1 MEYIKI
7 KEFAKVVSG
16 STPKT
21 NVEEYWNGQ
30 YPWIT
35 PAELD
40 KNTQYIYETRRKL
53 TDLGVKSANL
63 NLLKKGSVLLTSRAP
78 IGKVAIAGIDL
89 YCNQGFKNLV
99 CNEQIIVPQYL
110 YYWLSSK
117 VDYLNSLGRGATFKE
132 ISKSI
137 VEEIEVPIHKLEI
150 QQKIATILDKSQSL
164 IDKRKEQIE
173 VCDELVKSLFYEMFG
188 DAVLN
193 PKGWDI
199 RDLGTLGYFK
209 NGMNYKQSD
218 SGFNIKFL
226 GVSEFK
232 YGNTINNSNILP
244 ILELQQEPNEEYLL
258 KKGDII
264 FVRSNGSKELVG
276 RSILVRELEEKTIY
290 SGFCIRYRNQYG
302 EVIPD
307 FLIQLFLNQNFKKS
321 FKKDSRGANINN
333 LNQQM
338 LSSLKVIVPP
348 LSLQNKFATQ
358 VEKIEQQ
365 KTLLEQSL
373 KELENSFNSLMQMA
387 FKGELFNGI

>member
-1 MEYIKI
+1 MEYIRLGDLYKI
-7 KEFAKVVSG
+7 TKGKKVDALEEINNDSVRYIQIDDLRNNNNIKYCMSNGKYVFAKKEDLIIAWDGANAGTIGYGIEGAIG
-16 STPKT
+16 STLALLRTDNKLVYTPFIGRYMQAQSKT
-21 NVEEYWNGQ
+21 
-30 YPWIT
+30 
-35 PAELD
+35 LRD
-40 KNTQYIYETRRKL
+40 KCMGATIPHIQK
-53 TDLGVKSANL
+53 
-63 NLLKKGSVLLTSRAP
+63 SVLEDILIP
-78 IGKVAIAGIDL
+78 KYDIK
-89 YCNQGFKNLV
+89 
-99 CNEQIIVPQYL
+99 
-110 YYWLSSK
+110 
-117 VDYLNSLGRGATFKE
+117 
-132 ISKSI
+132 
-137 VEEIEVPIHKLEI
+137 I
-150 QQKIATILDKSQSL
+150 QQKIATILDKAQSL

-173 VCDELVKSLFYEMFG
+173 AYDELVKSLFYEMFG

-244 ILELQQEPNEEYLL
+244 TLELQQEPNEEYLL

-290 SGFCIRYRNQYG
+290 SGFCIRYRNQCR
-302 EVIPD
+302 EVVPD
-307 FLIQLFLNQNFKKS
+307 FLIQLFLDQNFKKS
-321 FKKDSRGANINN
+321 LKKDSRGANINN

-348 LSLQNKFATQ
+348 LPLQNKFAAQ

-365 KTLLEQSL
+365 KKLLEQSL
-373 KELENSFNSLMQMA
+373 KELENNFNSLMQRA
-387 FKGELFNGI
+387 FKGELF

>member
-1 MEYIKI
+1 MEYIRLGDLYKI
-7 KEFAKVVSG
+7 TKGKKVDALEEINNDSVRYIQIDDLRNNNNIKYCMSNGKYVFAKKEDLIIAWDGANAGTIGYGIEGAIG
-16 STPKT
+16 STLALLRTDNKLVYTPFIGRYMQAQSKT
-21 NVEEYWNGQ
+21 
-30 YPWIT
+30 
-35 PAELD
+35 LRD
-40 KNTQYIYETRRKL
+40 KCMGATIPHIQK
-53 TDLGVKSANL
+53 
-63 NLLKKGSVLLTSRAP
+63 SVLEDILIP
-78 IGKVAIAGIDL
+78 KYDIK
-89 YCNQGFKNLV
+89 
-99 CNEQIIVPQYL
+99 
-110 YYWLSSK
+110 
-117 VDYLNSLGRGATFKE
+117 
-132 ISKSI
+132 
-137 VEEIEVPIHKLEI
+137 I
-150 QQKIATILDKSQSL
+150 QQKIATILDKAQSL

-173 VCDELVKSLFYEMFG
+173 AYDELVKSLFYEMFG

-244 ILELQQEPNEEYLL
+244 TLELQQEPNEEYLL

-290 SGFCIRYRNQYG
+290 SGFCIRYRNQCR

-307 FLIQLFLNQNFKKS
+307 FLIQLFLDQNFKKS
-321 FKKDSRGANINN
+321 LKKDSRGANINN

-348 LSLQNKFATQ
+348 LPLQNKFAAQ

-365 KTLLEQSL
+365 KKLLEQSL
-373 KELENSFNSLMQMA
+373 KELENNFNSLMQRA
-387 FKGELFNGI
+387 FKGELF

>member
-78 IGKVAIAGIDL
+78 IGKVAIAGINL

-150 QQKIATILDKSQSL
+150 QQKIANILDKAQSL

-173 VCDELVKSLFYEMFG
+173 ACDELVKSLFYEMFG
-188 DAVLN
+188 DPVKNDKHLPKIKLQELGEWKSGGTPSRSNNNYYNGNIPWLSSGELNSIYTQESNEYITEDAVTNSSAKLI
-193 PKGWDI
+193 PVESLL
-199 RDLGTLGYFK
+199 LGMYDTAALK
-209 NGMNYKQSD
+209 S
-218 SGFNIKFL
+218 
-226 GVSEFK
+226 
-232 YGNTINNSNILP
+232 TINLVECTCNQAIVFAKLNDAKVSTVFIYYC
-244 ILELQQEPNEEYLL
+244 IQIGKEFYKSQQR
-258 KKGDII
+258 G
-264 FVRSNGSKELVG
+264 VRQK
-276 RSILVRELEEKTIY
+276 
-290 SGFCIRYRNQYG
+290 
-302 EVIPD
+302 
-307 FLIQLFLNQNFKKS
+307 
-321 FKKDSRGANINN
+321 N
-333 LNQQM
+333 LN
-338 LSSLKVIVPP
+338 LSMVKDMEVLFPP
-348 LSLQNKFATQ
+348 LPLQNKFAAQ

-373 KELENSFNSLMQMA
+373 KELENNFKSLMQRA
-387 FKGELFNGI
+387 FKGELF

>member
-150 QQKIATILDKSQSL
+150 QQKIATILDKAQSL

-173 VCDELVKSLFYEMFG
+173 ACDELVKSLFYEMFG
-188 DAVLN
+188 DPVKN
-193 PKGWDI
+193 DKGWESYVLEDVTNFI
-199 RDLGTLGYFK
+199 TYGLTIRPNYVEIGVPLISAKEIKCGKVDLMNAANISEEDFNSLSDKARPQKGEILFSKTGSIGHCAYIEVDTKFAVTQNAARISLKNTWLNGKWMLYYLRTHYIQQLSNNLAKGNAVRDLQIQDMK
-209 NGMNYKQSD
+209 K
-218 SGFNIKFL
+218 
-226 GVSEFK
+226 
-232 YGNTINNSNILP
+232 LP
-244 ILELQQEPNEEYLL
+244 IM
-258 KKGDII
+258 
-264 FVRSNGSKELVG
+264 
-276 RSILVRELEEKTIY
+276 T
-290 SGFCIRYRNQYG
+290 
-302 EVIPD
+302 
-307 FLIQLFLNQNFKKS
+307 
-321 FKKDSRGANINN
+321 
-333 LNQQM
+333 
-338 LSSLKVIVPP
+338 PP
-348 LSLQNKFATQ
+348 LHLQNKFAAQ

-365 KTLLEQSL
+365 KQLLEQSL
-373 KELENSFNSLMQMA
+373 AELENNFNSLMQRA
-387 FKGELFNGI
+387 FKGELF

>member
-1 MEYIKI
+1 MEYKMMKLGDIATFVNGYAFKPNEWDTKGFPIIRIQNLNNLNQTFNYYSGDIDEKYLVTKGDILISWSASIGVFEWYREDSVLNQHIFKVNFDKI
-7 KEFAKVVSG
+7 KMNTIYFKFMVSIALKRAMQYMHG
-16 STPKT
+16 STMKH
-21 NVEEYWNGQ
+21 
-30 YPWIT
+30 IT
-35 PAELD
+35 
-40 KNTQYIYETRRKL
+40 
-53 TDLGVKSANL
+53 
-63 NLLKKGSVLLTSRAP
+63 KGYFDA
-78 IGKVAIAGIDL
+78 
-89 YCNQGFKNLV
+89 
-99 CNEQIIVPQYL
+99 
-110 YYWLSSK
+110 
-117 VDYLNSLGRGATFKE
+117 
-132 ISKSI
+132 
-137 VEEIEVPIHKLEI
+137 IEVPVPSLEI
-150 QQKIATILDKSQSL
+150 QQKIATILDKAQSL

-173 VCDELVKSLFYEMFG
+173 ACDELVKSLFYVMFG
-188 DAVLN
+188 DPVLN
-193 PKGWDI
+193 PKGWHI

-209 NGMNYKQSD
+209 NGINYKQSD
-218 SGFNIKFL
+218 SGFNIKFF

-244 ILELQQEPNEEYLL
+244 TLELQQEPNEEYLL

-290 SGFCIRYRNQYG
+290 SGFCIRYRNQCR
-302 EVIPD
+302 EIIPD
-307 FLIQLFLNQNFKKS
+307 FLIQLFLDQNFKKS
-321 FKKDSRGANINN
+321 LKKDSRGANINN